1 MKILITGA
9 GGFIGTALSK
19 FLVRDNVKYEIFCLV
34 RKKNNDPET
43 QDPSVS
49 LQRKSESRSKT
60 FQAVQRQQ
68 SDHPFPIHCNTED
81 LYIVF

>member
-34 RKKNNDPET
+34 RKKI
-43 QDPSVS
+43 
-49 LQRKSESRSKT
+49 KT
-60 FQAVQRQQ
+60 L
-68 SDHPFPIHCNTED
+68 I
-81 LYIVF
+81 